1 MEFNKLY
8 LLIIS
13 ILGLLLLY
21 SYYYFFNIK
30 KSNFDDLWGRIDRK
44 SKLHNFYLVSM
55 CLAAL
60 GFMLML
66 YYFLVSYSF
75 SQSDITQ
82 LFILSLLIV
91 VISMIWMPLSLE
103 YVKYP
108 RTWLKILIIIV
119 LLVIAFSSLY
129 TIIKLYM
136 INETRNK
143 ISRNLA
149 ILGMIYFF
157 FHTFF
162 LDTIIWTTNFF

>member
-21 SYYYFFNIK
+21 SYYYFLNLK

-44 SKLHNFYLVSM
+44 SKLYNFYLVSM

-66 YYFLVSYSF
+66 YYFLVSDSF

-82 LFILSLLIV
+82 LFILSLVIV

-119 LLVIAFSSLY
+119 LLVIAFSGLY

-136 INETRNK
+136 INDTRNK

>member
-21 SYYYFFNIK
+21 SYYYFFNLK

-66 YYFLVSYSF
+66 YYFLVSDSF

-119 LLVIAFSSLY
+119 LLVIAFSGLY

-136 INETRNK
+136 INDTRNK

-162 LDTIIWTTNFF
+162 LDTIIWTINFF

>member
-1 MEFNKLY
+1 MDFNKLY
-8 LLIIS
+8 LLIIF

-21 SYYYFFNIK
+21 SYYYFLNLK
-30 KSNFDDLWGRIDRK
+30 KSNLNDLWGRIDRK
-44 SKLHNFYLVSM
+44 SKLYNFYLVSM

-66 YYFLVSYSF
+66 YYFFVNDSF
-75 SQSDITQ
+75 SQSDVTQ
-82 LFILSLLIV
+82 LFILSILIV
-91 VISMIWMPLSLE
+91 VISMMWMPLSLE
-103 YVKYP
+103 YIKYP

-136 INETRNK
+136 INNTRHK

>member
-1 MEFNKLY
+1 
-8 LLIIS
+8 
-13 ILGLLLLY
+13 
-21 SYYYFFNIK
+21 
-30 KSNFDDLWGRIDRK
+30 
-44 SKLHNFYLVSM
+44 M
-55 CLAAL
+55 CLAAF

-66 YYFLVSYSF
+66 YYFLVSDSF

-82 LFILSLLIV
+82 LFILSILIV

-108 RTWLKILIIIV
+108 RTWLKTLIIIV
-119 LLVIAFSSLY
+119 LLIIAFSGLY
-129 TIIKLYM
+129 SIIKLYM
-136 INETRNK
+136 INDTRHK

>member
-8 LLIIS
+8 LAIIS

-21 SYYYFFNIK
+21 SYYYFLNLK
-30 KSNFDDLWGRIDRK
+30 KSNVTDLWARIKPK
-44 SKLHNFYLVSM
+44 SKLYNFYLVSM
-55 CLAAL
+55 CLGAI

-66 YYFLVSYSF
+66 YYFLIGDSF
-75 SQSDITQ
+75 TKSDITQ

-91 VISMIWMPLSLE
+91 VVSMMWMPLSLE

-119 LLVIAFSSLY
+119 LLIIAFSGFY

-136 INETRNK
+136 IKDTKHK

-149 ILGMIYFF
+149 IMGMIYFF
-157 FHTFF
+157 FHTFV
-162 LDTIIWTTNFF
+162 LDTITWTTNFF